1 MDFPVNQN
9 QLFRSATLTNLF
21 SDLDDQVC
29 MLEDGLRF
37 WRKEAERLQRELSLK
52 QHEELQA
59 GQRMIGNTLLAM
71 FSAPT
76 AESLTPA
83 AAIAFRKLRDMQ
95 TLEEV
100 HAYIDEM
107 GRGIVEELG

>member
-1 MDFPVNQN
+1 MDFPVTTNK
-9 QLFRSATLTNLF
+9 LFRSDTLNTVF
-21 SDLDDQVC
+21 GELDDHVY
-29 MLEDGLRF
+29 MLEDRLTF

-83 AAIAFRKLRDMQ
+83 AAIAFRKLREMQ

-107 GRGIVEELG
+107 GRGIIEELS